1 MATPADARRGA
12 GVTAGG
18 RAAQATVAET
28 AVPLERIAIHRKAAG
43 TVAVVGNP
51 NAGKSSVF
59 NRLTGLRQHTA
70 NYPGVTVERRLG
82 RGTFGGVS
90 LDLIDLPGTYSLSP
104 TSADERI
111 AVDVLFGRVVG
122 TARPDAILAVIDS
135 TRLYQG
141 LYLLQQL
148 TELGRPMIV
157 ALTMIDAVEREGRK
171 IDFAALAEA
180 LGGVPVYP
188 VVATSGR
195 GFPALNEALA
205 RILALPPPRAAA
217 HWPELAR
224 AAEAVVER
232 VRARG
237 TELHRVEAERWLI
250 DAAEPSAA
258 VAPAG
263 IDLAEARAAVFGA
276 EPPLAAEARRRY
288 AWVRATL
295 ERVESPG
302 SGVATQ
308 AARLVDWLNRPW
320 PATALLIALMFVI
333 FQAVFAWATP
343 LVDLIDAGVV
353 GLGAILSSVL
363 PDGVLE
369 SLVVDGV
376 VAGVGS
382 VIVFLPQI
390 LILFLFI
397 IVMEDTGYLARAAF
411 LVDRAMRGVGLSGQS
426 VIPLLSS
433 FACAVPSI
441 MATRV
446 IPNRRDRIA
455 TILASPFM
463 TCSARWPVY
472 GLLIG
477 AFVPVR
483 SIGLFN
489 LQGLV
494 MFGLLA
500 LGIAGG
506 VGTALL
512 LRSSVLRGENPTF
525 ILALPEFRVPNA
537 RNVAMKLL
545 DRVRVFLRRAGTV
558 IFMVAVIVWALT
570 YFPRSPDVDAARA
583 AATAEAAA
591 TLTGTAL
598 EDRLAE
604 IDNQAQADHLAQSW
618 LGRAGQW
625 VEPAFRPLGWDWR
638 VSAAVIAGFPAREVV
653 VAVLGTIYAVGG
665 EADEETLRGRIR
677 SATHPDGTPVFT
689 LPMVF
694 GLLLFYAWC
703 LQCAATLAVIRR
715 ETNSWRWPIFA
726 WSYMT
731 ALGYGGALLIYQL
744 GTP

>member
-1 MATPADARRGA
+1 MAAP
-12 GVTAGG
+12 
-18 RAAQATVAET
+18 AET
-28 AVPLERIAIHRKAAG
+28 AVPLERISVNRRASG

-70 NYPGVTVERRLG
+70 NYPGVTVERRVG
-82 RGTFGGVS
+82 RTSFGGVA

-111 AVDVLFGRVVG
+111 AVDVLFGRVEG

-148 TELGRPMIV
+148 VDLGRPMIV
-157 ALTMIDAVEREGRK
+157 ALTMVDAAEREGRK
-171 IDFAALAEA
+171 IDLSALQEA

-195 GFPALNEALA
+195 GLPALNEALA
-205 RILALPPPRAAA
+205 GILTLAPPRAPVI
-217 HWPELAR
+217 WPELHS
-224 AAEAVVER
+224 AAEALAAQLKADGVD
-232 VRARG
+232 
-237 TELHRVEAERWLI
+237 LHRVEAERLLI
-250 DAAEPSAA
+250 DADGGQSSVAVDLTAA
-258 VAPAG
+258 RN
-263 IDLAEARAAVFGA
+263 EVFGVEA
-276 EPPLAAEARRRY
+276 PLVAEARRRY

-295 ERVESPG
+295 ARVETPG
-302 SGVATQ
+302 AGVATQ
-308 AARLVDWLNRPW
+308 AARLVEWINRPW
-320 PATALLIALMFVI
+320 PATVLLLGVMFVM

-343 LVDLIDAGVV
+343 LVDLIDAGVAGIGSLV
-353 GLGAILSSVL
+353 ASVL
-363 PDGVLE
+363 PDGMLE

-376 VAGVGS
+376 IAGVGS

-397 IVMEDTGYLARAAF
+397 NLLEDTGYLARAAF

-455 TILASPFM
+455 TILAAPFM

-472 GLLIG
+472 GLLVG
-477 AFVPVR
+477 AFIPVR
-483 SIGLFN
+483 SVGIFN

-494 MFGLLA
+494 MFGLL
-500 LGIAGG
+500 LIGIVGG
-506 VGTALL
+506 VATALL
-512 LRSSVLRGENPTF
+512 LRSSVLRGANPTF
-525 ILALPEFRVPNA
+525 ILALPEFRLPDV
-537 RNVAMKLL
+537 RSVAMKLL

-558 IFMVAVIVWALT
+558 IFTVAVVVWVLT
-570 YFPRSPDVDAARA
+570 YFPRSPGIDEAR
-583 AATAEAAA
+583 ATAEAQAAA
-591 TLTGTAL
+591 TLTGTPL
-598 EDRLAE
+598 EERLAE
-604 IDNQAQADHLAQSW
+604 IGNQAAADHLEQSW
-618 LGRAGQW
+618 LGRAGHA
-625 VEPAFRPLGWDWR
+625 VEPLFRPLGWDWR
-638 VSAAVIAGFPAREVV
+638 VSAAVIASFPAREVV
-653 VAVLGTIYAVGG
+653 VAVLGTIYAVGS
-665 EADEETLRGRIR
+665 EADEETLAGQLT
-677 SATHPDGTPVFT
+677 SAQHADGSPVFT
-689 LPMVF
+689 LPMVL

-715 ETNSWRWPIFA
+715 ETNSWGWPLFA

-744 GTP
+744 GTA